1 MKNLQEMNKRNLYR
15 FTVLIATAF
24 LITISSFS
32 ENRTVVNDDYFE
44 ITKNLKILASIYE
57 RVNNYYVDEPLPGS
71 LMKSAI
77 DAMLK
82 SLDPYTVYIPESNIE
97 DYRLMT
103 TGQYGGIGASIIKQG
118 EYIVVAEPYENSP
131 AQLAKIQAGDTIIE
145 VDGLNVLGKS
155 IDEISQILKGAAE
168 STVTI
173 KTTRHLVVEEKK
185 VTRKKIN
192 IPAVPYYKKLAN
204 NIGYIKLNSFTDKAS
219 SDVKKALI
227 ELKGQGV
234 NKLILDLRGNGG
246 GLLVQAVDIV
256 NFFIPRDQLVVE
268 TKGRMQQINRTY
280 KTRNNPIDVQ
290 LPLVILIDSYSA
302 SASEIVSGC
311 IQDLDRGIIIGEN
324 SFGKGLVQQTKDL
337 KFGSKIK
344 LTVAKYYTPSGR
356 CIQKLDYSNKN
367 SLGGADEIA
376 DSLIKNFTTKNG
388 RKVMDARGVYPDIK
402 IEPSYYSKLSEILI
416 YNDHI
421 FNYVNRHKIENLA
434 KISLEDYSISE
445 KEYNDFKSYLSDKDI
460 NYSNESEQALSQLIA
475 ASKQEDYYKA
485 NQQALQELKE
495 KLKPDLAK
503 DLDRN
508 SQEIKQML
516 ESELVSRTHFQKG
529 RIEISLKSDPY
540 IEQAKTVL
548 MDTSKYN
555 TILNK

>member
-173 KTTRHLVVEEKK
+173 KTTRHLMVEEKK

-192 IPAVPYYKKLAN
+192 IPAVPYYKKLEN

-421 FNYVNRHKIENLA
+421 FNYVNRHKIENLT

>member
-173 KTTRHLVVEEKK
+173 KTTRHLMVEEKK

-421 FNYVNRHKIENLA
+421 FNYVNRYKIENLA

-445 KEYNDFKSYLSDKDI
+445 KEYNDFKLYLSDKDI

-516 ESELVSRTHFQKG
+516 ESELVSRTYFQRG

>member
-173 KTTRHLVVEEKK
+173 KTTRHLMVEEKK

-445 KEYNDFKSYLSDKDI
+445 KDYNDFKSYLSDKDI

-475 ASKQEDYYKA
+475 TSKQEDYYKA
-485 NQQALQELKE
+485 NEQALQELKE

>member
-173 KTTRHLVVEEKK
+173 KTTRHLMVEEKK

-475 ASKQEDYYKA
+475 TSKQEDYYKA

-516 ESELVSRTHFQKG
+516 ESELVSRTYFQKG

>member
-77 DAMLK
+77 DAMLR

-173 KTTRHLVVEEKK
+173 KTTRHLMVEEKK

-475 ASKQEDYYKA
+475 TSKQEDYYKA

>member
-1 MKNLQEMNKRNLYR
+1 MNKQNLYR

-173 KTTRHLVVEEKK
+173 KTTRHLMVEEKK

>member
-32 ENRTVVNDDYFE
+32 ENRTVENDDYFE

-173 KTTRHLVVEEKK
+173 KTTRHLMVEEKK

-367 SLGGADEIA
+367 SMGGADEIA

-475 ASKQEDYYKA
+475 TSKQEDYYKA

-516 ESELVSRTHFQKG
+516 ESELVSRTYFQKG

-540 IEQAKTVL
+540 IEEAKTVL

>member
-57 RVNNYYVDEPLPGS
+57 RVNNYYVDETLPGS

-168 STVTI
+168 SNVTI
-173 KTTRHLVVEEKK
+173 KTTRHLMVEEKK

-290 LPLVILIDSYSA
+290 LPLVVLIDSYSA

-434 KISLEDYSISE
+434 KISLQNYSISE

-475 ASKQEDYYKA
+475 TSKQEDYYKA
-485 NQQALQELKE
+485 NQQAFQELKE

>member
-173 KTTRHLVVEEKK
+173 KTTRHLMVEEKK

-475 ASKQEDYYKA
+475 ALKQEDYYKA

-540 IEQAKTVL
+540 IEQAKIVL

>member
-173 KTTRHLVVEEKK
+173 KTTRHLMVEEKK

-445 KEYNDFKSYLSDKDI
+445 KDYNDFKSYLSDKDI

>member
-173 KTTRHLVVEEKK
+173 KTTRHLMVEEKK

-367 SLGGADEIA
+367 SMGGADEIA

-421 FNYVNRHKIENLA
+421 FNYVNQHKIENLA

-445 KEYNDFKSYLSDKDI
+445 KDYNDFKSYLSDKDI

-475 ASKQEDYYKA
+475 TSKQEDYYKA

>member
-173 KTTRHLVVEEKK
+173 KTTRHLMVEEKK

-475 ASKQEDYYKA
+475 TSKQEDYYKA
-485 NQQALQELKE
+485 NQQAFQELKE

>member
-1 MKNLQEMNKRNLYR
+1 MNKRNLYR

-173 KTTRHLVVEEKK
+173 KTTRHLMVEEKK

>member
-155 IDEISQILKGAAE
+155 IEEISQILKGAAE

-173 KTTRHLVVEEKK
+173 KTTRHLMVEEKK

-475 ASKQEDYYKA
+475 TSKQEDYYKA

>member
-173 KTTRHLVVEEKK
+173 KTTRHLMIEEKK

-290 LPLVILIDSYSA
+290 LPLVVLIDSYSA

-475 ASKQEDYYKA
+475 TSKQEDYYKA

>member
-1 MKNLQEMNKRNLYR
+1 MNKRNLYR

-173 KTTRHLVVEEKK
+173 KTTRHLMVEEKK

-475 ASKQEDYYKA
+475 TSKQEDYYKA

>member
-173 KTTRHLVVEEKK
+173 KTTRHLMVEEKK

-268 TKGRMQQINRTY
+268 TK
-280 KTRNNPIDVQ
+280 
-290 LPLVILIDSYSA
+290 
-302 SASEIVSGC
+302 
-311 IQDLDRGIIIGEN
+311 
-324 SFGKGLVQQTKDL
+324 
-337 KFGSKIK
+337 
-344 LTVAKYYTPSGR
+344 
-356 CIQKLDYSNKN
+356 
-367 SLGGADEIA
+367 
-376 DSLIKNFTTKNG
+376 
-388 RKVMDARGVYPDIK
+388 
-402 IEPSYYSKLSEILI
+402 
-416 YNDHI
+416 
-421 FNYVNRHKIENLA
+421 
-434 KISLEDYSISE
+434 
-445 KEYNDFKSYLSDKDI
+445 
-460 NYSNESEQALSQLIA
+460 
-475 ASKQEDYYKA
+475 
-485 NQQALQELKE
+485 
-495 KLKPDLAK
+495 
-503 DLDRN
+503 
-508 SQEIKQML
+508 
-516 ESELVSRTHFQKG
+516 
-529 RIEISLKSDPY
+529 
-540 IEQAKTVL
+540 
-548 MDTSKYN
+548 
-555 TILNK
+555 

>member
-173 KTTRHLVVEEKK
+173 KTTRHLMVEEKK

-367 SLGGADEIA
+367 SLGEADEIA

-421 FNYVNRHKIENLA
+421 FNYVNRYKIENLA

-475 ASKQEDYYKA
+475 TSKQEDYYKA

>member
-173 KTTRHLVVEEKK
+173 KTTRHLMVEEKK

-227 ELKGQGV
+227 ELKGKGV

-475 ASKQEDYYKA
+475 TSKQEDYYKA

-529 RIEISLKSDPY
+529 RIEISLRSDPC
-540 IEQAKTVL
+540 IEEAKTVL

>member
-173 KTTRHLVVEEKK
+173 KTTRHLMVEEKK

-192 IPAVPYYKKLAN
+192 IPAVPYYKKLEN

-475 ASKQEDYYKA
+475 TSKQEDYYKA

-516 ESELVSRTHFQKG
+516 ESELVSRTYFQKG

>member
-32 ENRTVVNDDYFE
+32 ENRTVPNDDYFE

-173 KTTRHLVVEEKK
+173 KTTRHLMVEEKK

-421 FNYVNRHKIENLA
+421 FNYVNRYKIENLA

-445 KEYNDFKSYLSDKDI
+445 KEYNDFKLYLSDKDI

-555 TILNK
+555 AILNK

>member
-1 MKNLQEMNKRNLYR
+1 MNKRNLYR

-173 KTTRHLVVEEKK
+173 KTTRHLMVEEKK

-192 IPAVPYYKKLAN
+192 IPAVPYYKKLEN

>member
-173 KTTRHLVVEEKK
+173 KTTRHLMVEEKK

-421 FNYVNRHKIENLA
+421 FNYVNRYKIENLA

-445 KEYNDFKSYLSDKDI
+445 KDYNDFKSYLSDKDI

-475 ASKQEDYYKA
+475 TSKQEDYYKA

>member
-1 MKNLQEMNKRNLYR
+1 MNKRNLYR

-173 KTTRHLVVEEKK
+173 KTTRHLMVEEKK

-445 KEYNDFKSYLSDKDI
+445 KDYNDFKSYLSDKDI

>member
-356 CIQKLDYSNKN
+356 GIQKLDYSNKN

-460 NYSNESEQALSQLIA
+460 NYSNESEQALFQLIA

>member
-173 KTTRHLVVEEKK
+173 KTTRHLMVEEKK

-445 KEYNDFKSYLSDKDI
+445 KDYNDFKSYLSDKDI

-475 ASKQEDYYKA
+475 TSKQEDYYKA

-540 IEQAKTVL
+540 IEEAKTVL

>member
-1 MKNLQEMNKRNLYR
+1 MNKRNLYR

-32 ENRTVVNDDYFE
+32 ENRTVPNDDYFE

-173 KTTRHLVVEEKK
+173 KTTRHLMVEEKK

-227 ELKGQGV
+227 ELKGKGV

>member
-173 KTTRHLVVEEKK
+173 KTTRHLKVEEKK

>member
-173 KTTRHLVVEEKK
+173 KTTRHLMVEEKK

-376 DSLIKNFTTKNG
+376 DSLIKNLTTKNG

>member
-1 MKNLQEMNKRNLYR
+1 M
-15 FTVLIATAF
+15 
-24 LITISSFS
+24 
-32 ENRTVVNDDYFE
+32 
-44 ITKNLKILASIYE
+44 
-57 RVNNYYVDEPLPGS
+57 
-71 LMKSAI
+71 
-77 DAMLK
+77 
-82 SLDPYTVYIPESNIE
+82 
-97 DYRLMT
+97 
-103 TGQYGGIGASIIKQG
+103 
-118 EYIVVAEPYENSP
+118 
-131 AQLAKIQAGDTIIE
+131 
-145 VDGLNVLGKS
+145 
-155 IDEISQILKGAAE
+155 
-168 STVTI
+168 
-173 KTTRHLVVEEKK
+173 
-185 VTRKKIN
+185 
-192 IPAVPYYKKLAN
+192 
-204 NIGYIKLNSFTDKAS
+204 
-219 SDVKKALI
+219 
-227 ELKGQGV
+227 
-234 NKLILDLRGNGG
+234 
-246 GLLVQAVDIV
+246 
-256 NFFIPRDQLVVE
+256 
-268 TKGRMQQINRTY
+268 
-280 KTRNNPIDVQ
+280 
-290 LPLVILIDSYSA
+290 
-302 SASEIVSGC
+302 
-311 IQDLDRGIIIGEN
+311 
-324 SFGKGLVQQTKDL
+324 
-337 KFGSKIK
+337 
-344 LTVAKYYTPSGR
+344 
-356 CIQKLDYSNKN
+356 
-367 SLGGADEIA
+367 GGADEIA

>member
-173 KTTRHLVVEEKK
+173 KTTRHLMVEEKK

-290 LPLVILIDSYSA
+290 LPLVVLIDSYSA

-445 KEYNDFKSYLSDKDI
+445 KDYNDFKSYLSDKDI

-475 ASKQEDYYKA
+475 TSKQEDYYKA

-540 IEQAKTVL
+540 IEEAKTVL

>member
-32 ENRTVVNDDYFE
+32 ENRTVPNDDYFE

-173 KTTRHLVVEEKK
+173 KTTRHLMVEEKK

-227 ELKGQGV
+227 ELKGKGV

-421 FNYVNRHKIENLA
+421 FNYVNRYKIENLA

-445 KEYNDFKSYLSDKDI
+445 KEYNDFKLYLSDKDI

-475 ASKQEDYYKA
+475 TSKQEDYYKA
-485 NQQALQELKE
+485 NQQSLQELKE

-516 ESELVSRTHFQKG
+516 ESELVSRTYFQRG

>member
-1 MKNLQEMNKRNLYR
+1 MNKRNLYR

-173 KTTRHLVVEEKK
+173 KTTRHLMVEEKK

-367 SLGGADEIA
+367 SLGEADEIA

-475 ASKQEDYYKA
+475 TSKQEDYYKA

>member
-145 VDGLNVLGKS
+145 VDGLSVLGKS

-173 KTTRHLVVEEKK
+173 KITRHPMVEEKK

-280 KTRNNPIDVQ
+280 KTRNNPIDVK

-402 IEPSYYSKLSEILI
+402 LEPSYYSKLSEILI

-475 ASKQEDYYKA
+475 TSKQEDYYKA
-485 NQQALQELKE
+485 NEQALQELKE

>member
-155 IDEISQILKGAAE
+155 IEEISQILKGAAE

-173 KTTRHLVVEEKK
+173 KTTRHLMVEEKK

-290 LPLVILIDSYSA
+290 LPLVVLIDSYSA

-367 SLGGADEIA
+367 SMGGADEIA

-475 ASKQEDYYKA
+475 TSKQEDYYKA

>member
-173 KTTRHLVVEEKK
+173 KTTRHLMVEEKK

-192 IPAVPYYKKLAN
+192 IPAVPYYKKLGN